1 MITPVV
7 MTGLLED
14 AMAILELGLLIG
26 GVAGL
31 AIGRW
36 GRPSSKVS
44 ADHGSVAV
52 GGDANAPISV
62 TSHVTAASSTD
73 SLFWQIWNIASGIA
87 SFLGLALTLWSVRP

>member
-1 MITPVV
+1 
-7 MTGLLED
+7 
-14 AMAILELGLLIG
+14 MAILEVGLLIG

-36 GRPSSKVS
+36 GRPTRKVS

-52 GGDANAPISV
+52 GGDANAPITV

-73 SLFWQIWNIASGIA
+73 SLFWQLWNIASGMA
-87 SFLGLALTLWSVRP
+87 TFLGLALTLWPVHR

>member
-1 MITPVV
+1 
-7 MTGLLED
+7 
-14 AMAILELGLLIG
+14 MAILELGLLIG

-31 AIGRW
+31 VIGRW
-36 GRPSSKVS
+36 GRPSRKVS

-62 TSHVTAASSTD
+62 TSNVTATPSTD

-87 SFLGLALTLWSVRP
+87 SFLGLALTLWPVRP

>member
-1 MITPVV
+1 MKA
-7 MTGLLED
+7 GLLEE
-14 AMAILELGLLIG
+14 AMAILELGLLFG

-36 GRPSSKVS
+36 GRPSRKVS

-62 TSHVTAASSTD
+62 TSNVTATPSTE

-87 SFLGLALTLWSVRP
+87 SFLGLALTLWPVRP